1 MTSYIAVPVE
11 RIAAETLQ
19 ALLEEFASR
28 DGTDYGAVELTLV
41 EKTGNLRRQ
50 LDRGELCILYHAES
64 EQWDLVDRQRAAEL
78 IAADNVNNEDAN

>member
-1 MTSYIAVPVE
+1 MSSYIAVPVE

-50 LDRGELCILYHAES
+50 LDSGELCILYHLDT
-64 EQWDLVDRQRAAEL
+64 EQWDLVERQRAAEL
-78 IAADNVNNEDAN
+78 IAAENVNNGDEN